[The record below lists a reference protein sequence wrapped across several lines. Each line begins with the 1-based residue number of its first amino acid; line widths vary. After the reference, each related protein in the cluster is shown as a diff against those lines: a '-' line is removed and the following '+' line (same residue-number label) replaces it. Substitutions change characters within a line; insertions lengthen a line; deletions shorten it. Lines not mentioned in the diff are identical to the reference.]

1 MDGVIYNVVVDC
13 PEGGIAESEFK
24 NNFLLRYLRDGSRKT
39 IDLNMYSIVANGKVV
54 ETRQLLP
61 SFFKSIPIDK
71 DFGVRKLLLRSTDGL
86 KEYEP
91 KQRIE
96 GSKHNMEML
105 QSELKPL
112 RHSIGRC
119 FFFNKNVH
127 SPFVLRYYGLLSEN
141 DVTHIFMEYCEN
153 GDLKDYVNR
162 RKTELSE
169 KEILSIFAQ
178 VVVGLSVLHK
188 NGIIHRDVKHCNI
201 LLNKETWRLNW
212 RISGYLRK

>member
-1 MDGVIYNVVVDC
+1 M
-13 PEGGIAESEFK
+13 
-24 NNFLLRYLRDGSRKT
+24 
-39 IDLNMYSIVANGKVV
+39 
-54 ETRQLLP
+54 
-61 SFFKSIPIDK
+61 
-71 DFGVRKLLLRSTDGL
+71 LRSTDGL

-201 LLNKETWRLNW
+201 LLNKNLEVKLADFGISKKMKDDKEDELFVGTMFI
-212 RISGYLRK
+212 RIYIQVIIIICMFIRDSCLLKFL